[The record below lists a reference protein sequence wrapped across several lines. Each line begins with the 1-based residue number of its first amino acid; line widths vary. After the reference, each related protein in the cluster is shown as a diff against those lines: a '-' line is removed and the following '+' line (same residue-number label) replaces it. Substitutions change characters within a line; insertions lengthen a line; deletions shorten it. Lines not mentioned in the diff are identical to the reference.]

1 MQKIQWFPGHMAKAV
16 RLMEDNLKLVSGVLV
31 ILDARAPFACINPKL
46 DKLFE
51 NKRILYVV
59 NKSDLV
65 EQKDV
70 NRILDSFKRQSKQCI
85 AVSFFD
91 KKSMVKLKSTFLSMF
106 DDIIKRNE
114 EKGVFKP
121 IRAMVVGIPNT
132 GKSTVIN
139 ALCSAKKAITGDK
152 AGVTRSG
159 QWVKTGTF
167 ELFDT
172 PGTMPFSFENQED
185 AKHLAYIGCV
195 NDDILDFGDLTFEL
209 IKELKDKYP
218 ELLKARYGLTDLDKE
233 TIEIFDDICLKRGF
247 ILKGKEPDYDRAS
260 VAIIDDLRKGRI
272 GKIIFE

>member
-31 ILDARAPFACINPKL
+31 VLDARAPFACINPKL

-51 NKRILYVV
+51 NKRIIYVI
-59 NKSDLV
+59 NKSDLI
-65 EQKDV
+65 EQKDL
-70 NRILDSFKRQSKQCI
+70 NRITEKFKNQSRRCVS
-85 AVSFFD
+85 VSFFD
-91 KKSMVKLKSTFLSMF
+91 KRSFVKLKSVILSTF
-106 DDIIKRNE
+106 DDVIKKNE
-114 EKGVFKP
+114 EKGIFKP
-121 IRAMVVGIPNT
+121 IRVMVVGIPNT

-139 ALCSAKKAITGDK
+139 SLCSAKKAITGDK

-159 QWVKTGTF
+159 QWVKTGAI

-172 PGTMPFSFENQED
+172 PGTMPFSFDNQED

-195 NDDILDFGDLTFEL
+195 NDDILDFADLTYEL

-218 ELLKARYGLTDLDKE
+218 EELKARYGLENLDKE
-233 TIEIFDDICLKRGF
+233 TIEIFDDICFKRGF
-247 ILKGKEPDYDRAS
+247 VAKGKEPDYDRAS
-260 VAIIDDLRKGRI
+260 VAIIDDLRKGRT